1 MRKRLRSSTVI
12 LASGATEV
20 LRLLVPTDVVRE
32 IRVLVEK
39 KALASV
45 LMALSIERMM
55 ENVAVSAVVKNV
67 RQRAVNSSQANR
79 LTKESLTVKELLEG
93 IAEALE
99 MRGLHVEMTS
109 DLLVNMTDRKV
120 EVVRLK
126 IEGVAAI
133 K

>member
-1 MRKRLRSSTVI
+1 MTKRLRSSTAI

-20 LRLLVPTDVVRE
+20 LRSFVPTDVVRE

-45 LMALSIERMM
+45 LMVLSIERMM

-99 MRGLHVEMTS
+99 MRGIHVEMMS

-120 EVVRLK
+120 KVVRLK
-126 IEGVAAI
+126 VEGVAAI